1 MSEEPR
7 GVTKVLLVEDDPRS
21 VEQMRALLDPAHYQL
36 TVASVVER
44 AQEVLR
50 TQSVDLILADQMLAG
65 VDILTFCAQVKA
77 TPQTSVIP
85 FVVIGPFES
94 LEARIHALEAG
105 ADDYVPRGLTP
116 KALLHR
122 LGSLARTKRLL
133 DQLESTE
140 SVVASLAQAVE
151 AKDGYTEAHTERV
164 SRYAQLVAAQ
174 VTVTEG
180 TRIALKMGGMLHD
193 VGKIG
198 VPDHILNKPGRLT
211 PDEWE
216 IMKRHPVIGAKI
228 CQPLRRSA
236 ELVPIVRHHHERL
249 DGSGYPDGL
258 RAPEISLGA
267 QVMSIADFYD
277 ACTSNRPYR
286 PAMPPEQA
294 FELLRSLVRARQ
306 MDKELVAIFLSIV
319 RGEMKPGAAP
329 PSAPAS
335 PSL

>member
-7 GVTKVLLVEDDPRS
+7 GITKVLLVEDDPRS
-21 VEQMRALLDPAHYQL
+21 VEQMRALLDPAQYQL
-36 TVASVVER
+36 TVASALEH

-50 TQSVDLILADQMLAG
+50 TPSVDIILADQMLAG
-65 VDILTFCAQVKA
+65 VDILTFCGQVKA
-77 TPQTSVIP
+77 VPETAVIP

-116 KALLHR
+116 KALLFR
-122 LGSLARTKRLL
+122 LSSLARSKRLL

-180 TRIALKMGGMLHD
+180 TRLALKMGGMLHD

-216 IMKRHPVIGAKI
+216 VMKRHPVIGARI

-258 RAPEISLGA
+258 RSPEISLGA

-306 MDKELVAIFLSIV
+306 MDKDLVEIFLAVI
-319 RGEMKPGAAP
+319 RDETKAAGGP
-329 PSAPAS
+329 PPAKGGS
-335 PSL
+335 GL

>member
-7 GVTKVLLVEDDPRS
+7 GITKVLLVEDDPRS
-21 VEQMRALLDPAHYQL
+21 VEQMRALLDPAQYQL
-36 TVASVVER
+36 TVASALEH

-50 TQSVDLILADQMLAG
+50 TRSVDIILADQMLAG
-65 VDILTFCAQVKA
+65 VDILTFCGQVKA
-77 TPQTSVIP
+77 VPATAVIP

-105 ADDYVPRGLTP
+105 ADDYVPRGLT
-116 KALLHR
+116 A
-122 LGSLARTKRLL
+122 
-133 DQLESTE
+133 
-140 SVVASLAQAVE
+140 
-151 AKDGYTEAHTERV
+151 EAHTERV

-180 TRIALKMGGMLHD
+180 TRLALKMGGMLHD

-198 VPDHILNKPGRLT
+198 IPDHILNKPGRLT

-216 IMKRHPVIGAKI
+216 VMKRHPVIGARI
-228 CQPLRRSA
+228 CQPLRRAA

-277 ACTSNRPYR
+277 ACTSDRPYR
-286 PAMPPEQA
+286 SAMPPEQA

-306 MDKELVAIFLSIV
+306 LDRDLVGIFLAIV
-319 RGEMKPGAAP
+319 RDETKAADGP
-329 PSAPAS
+329 PPAKGGS
-335 PSL
+335 GL